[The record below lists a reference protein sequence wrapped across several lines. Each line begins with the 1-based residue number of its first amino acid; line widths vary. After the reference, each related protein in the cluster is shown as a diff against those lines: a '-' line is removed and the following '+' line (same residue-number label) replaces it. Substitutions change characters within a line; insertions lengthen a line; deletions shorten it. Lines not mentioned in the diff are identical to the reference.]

1 LSTLRESAFGVLEF
15 AINNYMPRL
24 SLYHPIKSNDYRF
37 FDKTISQ
44 MFTAGATDLYVHK
57 YLGPTNQGASIDYT
71 QPEYAELNPT
81 NIQDLLFLENRDR
94 TYDPNIYRLR
104 GHYNVQNLDFDLSQF
119 GLFLNNDIIFITV
132 HYNDMID
139 LVGRKLMVGDVIELP
154 HLLDYNPLKE
164 TIPVALKRFYQI
176 TDGNFASEGFSPTW
190 YPHLWR
196 IKCEPLV
203 DSQEFSQIL
212 NEPINQDNYLGLWDK
227 DKTYPAGYVI
237 SYGDKNYI
245 SKIEVPIGIAPPN
258 NTYWEL
264 DTAQDLKDILSTYN
278 KNIDINNANLEEAK
292 RNLPKAGYD
301 RSQLYIVP
309 TYGEYSENGVTSGKN
324 NQPAPPV
331 NVNTNASG
339 APITVTGTVA
349 MMRNPKYKNASPV
362 IRIPKNAV
370 KSIWDMTADTDF
382 GADPI
387 DAFVQMSL
395 ESLELAPEAIG
406 NGSGPLQGDR
416 ILVAQS
422 LGVITGPYGT
432 ADNTYATA
440 DQNPELPGFTGT
452 ISTQMD
458 FRADCDPAYQYIARS
473 SPRSFGYT
481 TGYLS
486 GDGQAPNGFPTGAG
500 IAFPQNPKVGDYF
513 LRTDY
518 FPQLLYRWDGKLWIR
533 ISTNVRT
540 ETSFNAT
547 NTSQLSGFIN
557 NEQQTVLTSGTTVPQ
572 SQPLSSILQLTPDAI
587 PPRTNL

>member
-1 LSTLRESAFGVLEF
+1 
-15 AINNYMPRL
+15 MPRL

-331 NVNTNASG
+331 NVNTNANG

-452 ISTQMD
+452 VSTQMD

-500 IAFPQNPKVGDYF
+500 ISFPQNPQVGDYF

>member
-1 LSTLRESAFGVLEF
+1 MNAL
-15 AINNYMPRL
+15 AINKSRVHKNMPRL
-24 SLYHPIKSNDYRF
+24 SLYHPTKSNDYRF

-71 QPEYAELNPT
+71 QPQYDKLNPT

-212 NEPINQDNYLGLWDK
+212 SAPIDQDNYLGIWDVT
-227 DKTYPAGYVI
+227 KTYPVGYVVTF
-237 SYGDKNYI
+237 GDKNYTTI
-245 SKIEVPIGIAPPN
+245 AEVPPGVMPPDA
-258 NTYWEL
+258 TYWKLTEE
-264 DTAQDLKDILSTYN
+264 QNLKDILGTYN
-278 KNIDINNANLEEAK
+278 KNIQVNNAILEEAK
-292 RNLPKAGYD
+292 RLLPKSGYD
-301 RSQLYIVP
+301 NSNLYIVP
-309 TYGEYSENGVTSGKN
+309 TYGIESKKL
-324 NQPAPPV
+324 NQPAPPI
-331 NVNTNASG
+331 NVITNSSG
-339 APITVTGTVA
+339 APVMTTGRVV
-349 MMRNPKYKNASPV
+349 MVSSSQFRNPSPA
-362 IRIPKNAV
+362 IRIPKAAV
-370 KSIWDMTADTDF
+370 KSIWDMTADMAFDAIEARSTLNLETITT
-382 GADPI
+382 API
-387 DAFVQMSL
+387 LLGS
-395 ESLELAPEAIG
+395 
-406 NGSGPLQGDR
+406 GSGPVEVDTVLT
-416 ILVAQS
+416 VQS
-422 LGVITGPYGT
+422 MGVITGPYGT

-440 DQNPELPGFTGT
+440 DANPELPGFTGT
-452 ISTQMD
+452 ITPQMD
-458 FRADCDPAYQYIARS
+458 WRADCDPRFQFIARS

-481 TGYLS
+481 TGYL
-486 GDGQAPNGFPTGAG
+486 DGTGAAPNGFPTGAG
-500 IAFPQNPKVGDYF
+500 IAFPQNPTLGEYF
-513 LRTDY
+513 LRIDY
-518 FPQLLYRWDGKLWIR
+518 FPQILYRWDGSLWIR

-540 ETSFNAT
+540 DTGLGIDDK
-547 NTSQLSGFIN
+547 SQLSGFIN
-557 NEQQTVLTSGTTVPQ
+557 NTAQTRLTDGTLVPQRQALSTVLT
-572 SQPLSSILQLTPDAI
+572 IAPDPI
-587 PPRTNL
+587 PPVI